1 MGVCSAPNQGCCE
14 KKLSGAFT
22 DDWAKGKLEH
32 WKTSYF
38 GDCAK
43 KLFKVRV
50 INSKGHLV

>member
-1 MGVCSAPNQGCCE
+1 MKVGVCASPNQGCCE

-22 DDWAKGKLEH
+22 DDWAKGKTEK

-43 KLFKVRV
+43 KLYKVR
-50 INSKGHLV
+50 

>member
-43 KLFKVRV
+43 KLFKVRLMN
-50 INSKGHLV
+50 IKGHLV